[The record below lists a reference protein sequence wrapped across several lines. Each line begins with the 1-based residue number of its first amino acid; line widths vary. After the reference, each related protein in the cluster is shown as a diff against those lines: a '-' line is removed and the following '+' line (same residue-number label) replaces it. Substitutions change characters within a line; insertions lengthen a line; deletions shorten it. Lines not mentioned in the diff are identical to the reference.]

1 MIPDLKPVELC
12 LRVSPALLRWVVIVH
27 SLSAITILWLSTSF
41 GLNALITLA
50 LLVIVCWGCVRCH
63 HNNQLLDWS
72 KISFDGN
79 QWVLFSTNTVSDSPV
94 LVKLDYHYRFGKN
107 WILGF
112 SQLEKRRKRITIPLL
127 HDACD
132 KKSLREMSHL
142 LLASK

>member
-12 LRVSPALLRWVVIVH
+12 LRVSPSLLRWVVIVH
-27 SLSAITILWLSTSF
+27 SLSAITILWLSISF

-79 QWVLFSTNTVSDSPV
+79 QWALFSTNTVSDSHV

-132 KKSLREMSHL
+132 KKSLREMNHL